1 MNAYD
6 TTCFSHFLDLLTY
19 IQKPPSLMIA
29 TFFCKKNQKNVVWI
43 ELRCWSKKEIFKIE
57 FKNLKLFLK
66 SSQEQHT
73 RVQMKKSR
81 HAVLSPNFSC
91 VALMSLYNNHYF
103 IRSTKNEEEKNVLRH
118 SLKSF
123 PLFWMNAAKIAQY
136 EVCKHNEYIDLSI
149 NYFQWSQVFEII
161 FNVRLS
167 NSCYVQNYIS
177 LVFVDIRL

>member
-1 MNAYD
+1 MEIQLLLLNLCKTYFLLCDIVELTSCMNLLSLGDVKLMNAYD

-91 VALMSLYNNHYF
+91 VALMSLYNNHCF
-103 IRSTKNEEEKNVLRH
+103 IRSTKNEEEKT
-118 SLKSF
+118 F
-123 PLFWMNAAKIAQY
+123 
-136 EVCKHNEYIDLSI
+136 
-149 NYFQWSQVFEII
+149 
-161 FNVRLS
+161 
-167 NSCYVQNYIS
+167 
-177 LVFVDIRL
+177 